1 MNEEKSLKQWLL
13 DLFQK
18 LFDLFKGRED
28 NYADDNEL
36 LAGMA
41 ENDEEKGAIMQIC
54 DEIDETHIAYDEV
67 SKAVEKGINETECRN
82 DQVKKIADE
91 HGEPIEDQDL
101 KEFDEA
107 EIENGSQRISEQML
121 HEPENEKEEDK

>member
-41 ENDEEKGAIMQIC
+41 ESDDEKAAIMQIC
-54 DEIDETHIAYDEV
+54 DEIDETNNAYDEAAEV
-67 SKAVEKGINETECRN
+67 KAMDAKQGESITDEQIKDAFSK
-82 DQVKKIADE
+82 
-91 HGEPIEDQDL
+91 
-101 KEFDEA
+101 EA
-107 EIENGSQRISEQML
+107 ESLSEMIGEQINDDNTK
-121 HEPENEKEEDK
+121 NEEEMK